1 MYEFYRAMEVNM
13 RKKLW
18 KTVAV
23 VMAASAMMLTAC
35 GGNGEG
41 NSEKNNAADVNTEIG
56 KESKSDAE
64 KTEETDSKESAEK
77 EDGEDQSLQ
86 KVKDA
91 GKLVLGLDATFKP
104 MGYTDEN
111 NEIVGFD
118 IDLAEAVCEKLGVE
132 LVKEPINWETKE
144 QDLSVGKIDCIWNG
158 LSVSPSR
165 EETFN
170 LSEPYM
176 ENAMV
181 FVVPESSDIKS
192 SKDLEGKKII
202 VQNGSTAQ
210 DILEASEF
218 KDSAEITSIATNVEA
233 LQQMDINLVDA
244 VFMDDVVAQYEIKNS
259 DKAYRVLDEGLEKEE
274 YAIAFRKEDQALR
287 DEVQKILSEL
297 KADGTVAEIST
308 KWFGSDITTIK

>member
-1 MYEFYRAMEVNM
+1 M

-18 KTVAV
+18 KTAAV
-23 VMAASAMMLTAC
+23 IMAASAMLLTAC
-35 GGNGEG
+35 GGTGDNTSSENTEAQEG
-41 NSEKNNAADVNTEIG
+41 NSSNDASG
-56 KESKSDAE
+56 ES
-64 KTEETDSKESAEK
+64 ES
-77 EDGEDQSLQ
+77 GEDLSLQ

-91 GKLVLGLDATFKP
+91 GKFVLGLDATFKP

-132 LVKEPINWETKE
+132 LVKEPINWDTKE

-165 EETFN
+165 EEAFN

-176 ENAMV
+176 KNAMV
-181 FVVPESSDIKS
+181 FVVPESSDINS
-192 SKDLEGKKII
+192 VDDLAGKKVI

-210 DILEASEF
+210 DTLAASQL
-218 KDSAEITSIATNVEA
+218 AANMEISSIATNVEA

-244 VFMDDVVAQYEIKNS
+244 VFMDEVAAQYEIQNS
-259 DKAYRVLDEGLEKEE
+259 GKAYRILDEGLSEEE

-297 KADGTVAEIST
+297 KADGTVGEIST
-308 KWFGSDITTIK
+308 KWFGSDITTIE

>member
-1 MYEFYRAMEVNM
+1 M

-18 KTVAV
+18 KTAAV
-23 VMAASAMMLTAC
+23 IMAASAMLLTAC
-35 GGNGEG
+35 GGTGDNTSSENTEAQEG
-41 NSEKNNAADVNTEIG
+41 NSSNDASG
-56 KESKSDAE
+56 ES
-64 KTEETDSKESAEK
+64 ES
-77 EDGEDQSLQ
+77 GEDLSLQ

-91 GKLVLGLDATFKP
+91 GKFVLGLDATFKP

-132 LVKEPINWETKE
+132 LVKEPINWDTKE

-165 EETFN
+165 EEAFN

-176 ENAMV
+176 KNAMV
-181 FVVPESSDIKS
+181 FVVPESSDINS
-192 SKDLEGKKII
+192 VDDLAGKKVI

-210 DILEASEF
+210 DTLAASEL
-218 KDSAEITSIATNVEA
+218 AANMEISSIATNVEA

-244 VFMDDVVAQYEIKNS
+244 VFMDEVVAQYEIQNS
-259 DKAYRVLDEGLEKEE
+259 GKAYRILDEGLSEEE

-297 KADGTVAEIST
+297 KADGTVGEIST
-308 KWFGSDITTIK
+308 KWFGSDITTIE

>member
-1 MYEFYRAMEVNM
+1 M

-18 KTVAV
+18 KTAAV
-23 VMAASAMMLTAC
+23 IMAASAMLLTAW
-35 GGNGEG
+35 GGTGDNTSSENTEAQEG
-41 NSEKNNAADVNTEIG
+41 NSSNDASG
-56 KESKSDAE
+56 ES
-64 KTEETDSKESAEK
+64 ES
-77 EDGEDQSLQ
+77 GEDLSLQ

-91 GKLVLGLDATFKP
+91 GKFVLGLDATFKP

-132 LVKEPINWETKE
+132 LVKEPINWDTKE

-165 EETFN
+165 EEAFN

-176 ENAMV
+176 KNAMV
-181 FVVPESSDIKS
+181 FVVPESSDINS
-192 SKDLEGKKII
+192 VDDLAGKKVI

-210 DILEASEF
+210 DTLAASQL
-218 KDSAEITSIATNVEA
+218 AANMEISSIATNVEA

-244 VFMDDVVAQYEIKNS
+244 VFMDEVVAQYEIQNS
-259 DKAYRVLDEGLEKEE
+259 GKAYRILDEGLSEEE

-297 KADGTVAEIST
+297 KADGTVGEIST
-308 KWFGSDITTIK
+308 KWFGSDITTIE

>member
-1 MYEFYRAMEVNM
+1 
-13 RKKLW
+13 
-18 KTVAV
+18 
-23 VMAASAMMLTAC
+23 MAASAMLLTAC
-35 GGNGEG
+35 GGTGDNTSSENTEAQEG
-41 NSEKNNAADVNTEIG
+41 NSSNDASG
-56 KESKSDAE
+56 ES
-64 KTEETDSKESAEK
+64 ES
-77 EDGEDQSLQ
+77 GEDLSLQ

-91 GKLVLGLDATFKP
+91 GKFVLGLDATFKP

-132 LVKEPINWETKE
+132 LVKEPINWDTKE

-165 EETFN
+165 EEAFN

-176 ENAMV
+176 KNAMV
-181 FVVPESSDIKS
+181 FVVPESSDINS
-192 SKDLEGKKII
+192 VDDLAGKKVI

-210 DILEASEF
+210 DTLAASQL
-218 KDSAEITSIATNVEA
+218 AANMEISSIATNVEA

-244 VFMDDVVAQYEIKNS
+244 VFMDEVVAQYEIQNS
-259 DKAYRVLDEGLEKEE
+259 GKAYRILDEGLSEEE

-297 KADGTVAEIST
+297 KADGTVGEIST
-308 KWFGSDITTIK
+308 KWFGSDITTIE

>member
-1 MYEFYRAMEVNM
+1 M

-18 KTVAV
+18 KTAAV
-23 VMAASAMMLTAC
+23 IMAASAMLLTAC
-35 GGNGEG
+35 GGTGDNTSSENTEAQEG
-41 NSEKNNAADVNTEIG
+41 NSSNAASG
-56 KESKSDAE
+56 ES
-64 KTEETDSKESAEK
+64 ES
-77 EDGEDQSLQ
+77 GEDLSLQ

-91 GKLVLGLDATFKP
+91 GKFVLGLDATFKP

-132 LVKEPINWETKE
+132 LVKEPINWDTKE

-165 EETFN
+165 EEAFN

-176 ENAMV
+176 KNAMV
-181 FVVPESSDIKS
+181 FVVPESSDINS
-192 SKDLEGKKII
+192 VDDLAGKKVI

-210 DILEASEF
+210 DTLAASQL
-218 KDSAEITSIATNVEA
+218 AANMEISSIATNVEA

-244 VFMDDVVAQYEIKNS
+244 VFMDEVVAQYEIQNS
-259 DKAYRVLDEGLEKEE
+259 GKAYRILDEGLSEEE

-287 DEVQKILSEL
+287 DEEQKILSEL
-297 KADGTVAEIST
+297 KADGTVGEIST
-308 KWFGSDITTIK
+308 KWFGSDITTIE

>member
-1 MYEFYRAMEVNM
+1 M

-18 KTVAV
+18 KTAAV
-23 VMAASAMMLTAC
+23 IMAASAMLFTAC
-35 GGNGEG
+35 GGTGDNTSSENTEAQEG
-41 NSEKNNAADVNTEIG
+41 NSSNAASG
-56 KESKSDAE
+56 ES
-64 KTEETDSKESAEK
+64 ES
-77 EDGEDQSLQ
+77 GEDLSLQ

-91 GKLVLGLDATFKP
+91 GKFVLGLDATFKP

-132 LVKEPINWETKE
+132 LVKEPINWDTKE

-165 EETFN
+165 EEAFN

-176 ENAMV
+176 KNAMV
-181 FVVPESSDIKS
+181 FVVPESSDINS
-192 SKDLEGKKII
+192 VDDLAGKKVI

-210 DILEASEF
+210 DTLAASQL
-218 KDSAEITSIATNVEA
+218 AANMEISSIATNVEA

-244 VFMDDVVAQYEIKNS
+244 VFMDEVVAQYEIQNS
-259 DKAYRVLDEGLEKEE
+259 GKAYRILDEGLSEEE

-297 KADGTVAEIST
+297 KADGTVGEIST
-308 KWFGSDITTIK
+308 KWFGSDITTIE

>member
-1 MYEFYRAMEVNM
+1 M

-18 KTVAV
+18 KTAAV
-23 VMAASAMMLTAC
+23 IMAASAMLLTAC
-35 GGNGEG
+35 GGTGDNTSSENTEAQEG
-41 NSEKNNAADVNTEIG
+41 NSSNAASG
-56 KESKSDAE
+56 ES
-64 KTEETDSKESAEK
+64 ES
-77 EDGEDQSLQ
+77 GEDLSLQ

-91 GKLVLGLDATFKP
+91 GKFVLGLDATFKP

-118 IDLAEAVCEKLGVE
+118 IDLAEAVCDKLGVE
-132 LVKEPINWETKE
+132 LVTEPINWDTKE

-165 EETFN
+165 EEAFN

-176 ENAMV
+176 KNAMV
-181 FVVPESSDIKS
+181 FVVPESSDINS
-192 SKDLEGKKII
+192 VDDLAGKKVI

-210 DILEASEF
+210 DTLAASQL
-218 KDSAEITSIATNVEA
+218 AANMEISSIATNVEA

-244 VFMDDVVAQYEIKNS
+244 VFMDEVVAQYEIQNS
-259 DKAYRVLDEGLEKEE
+259 GKAYRILDEGLSEEE

-297 KADGTVAEIST
+297 KADGTVGEIST
-308 KWFGSDITTIK
+308 KWFGSDITTIE

>member
-1 MYEFYRAMEVNM
+1 M

-18 KTVAV
+18 KTAAV
-23 VMAASAMMLTAC
+23 IMAASAMLLTAC
-35 GGNGEG
+35 GGTGDNTSSENTEAQKG
-41 NSEKNNAADVNTEIG
+41 NSSNDASG
-56 KESKSDAE
+56 ES
-64 KTEETDSKESAEK
+64 ES
-77 EDGEDQSLQ
+77 GEDLSLQ

-91 GKLVLGLDATFKP
+91 GKFVLGLDATFKP

-132 LVKEPINWETKE
+132 LVKEPINWDTKE

-165 EETFN
+165 EEAFN

-176 ENAMV
+176 KNAMV
-181 FVVPESSDIKS
+181 FVVPESSDINS
-192 SKDLEGKKII
+192 VDDLAGKKVI

-210 DILEASEF
+210 DTLAASQL
-218 KDSAEITSIATNVEA
+218 AANMEISSIATNVEA

-244 VFMDDVVAQYEIKNS
+244 VFMDEVVAQYEIQNS
-259 DKAYRVLDEGLEKEE
+259 GKAYRILDEGLSEEE

-297 KADGTVAEIST
+297 KADGTVGEIST
-308 KWFGSDITTIK
+308 KWFGSDITTIE

>member
-1 MYEFYRAMEVNM
+1 M

-18 KTVAV
+18 KTAAV
-23 VMAASAMMLTAC
+23 IMAASAMLLTAC
-35 GGNGEG
+35 GGTGDNTSSENTEAQEG
-41 NSEKNNAADVNTEIG
+41 NSSNAASG
-56 KESKSDAE
+56 ES
-64 KTEETDSKESAEK
+64 ES
-77 EDGEDQSLQ
+77 GEDLSLQ

-91 GKLVLGLDATFKP
+91 GKFVLGLDATFKP

-132 LVKEPINWETKE
+132 LVKEPINWDTKE
-144 QDLSVGKIDCIWNG
+144 QDLSVGKIDCILNG

-165 EETFN
+165 EEAFN

-176 ENAMV
+176 KNAMV
-181 FVVPESSDIKS
+181 FVVPESSDINS
-192 SKDLEGKKII
+192 VDDLAGKKVI

-210 DILEASEF
+210 DTLAASQL
-218 KDSAEITSIATNVEA
+218 AANMEISSIATNVEA

-244 VFMDDVVAQYEIKNS
+244 VFMDEVVAQYEIQNS
-259 DKAYRVLDEGLEKEE
+259 GKAYRILDEGLSEEE

-297 KADGTVAEIST
+297 KADGTVGEIST
-308 KWFGSDITTIK
+308 KWFGSDITTIE

>member
-1 MYEFYRAMEVNM
+1 M
-13 RKKLW
+13 RKKFW
-18 KTVAV
+18 KTAAV
-23 VMAASAMMLTAC
+23 IMAACAMLLTAC
-35 GGNGEG
+35 GGTGDNTSSENTEAQEG
-41 NSEKNNAADVNTEIG
+41 NSSNAASG
-56 KESKSDAE
+56 ES
-64 KTEETDSKESAEK
+64 ES
-77 EDGEDQSLQ
+77 GEDLSLQ

-91 GKLVLGLDATFKP
+91 GKFVLGLDATFKP

-132 LVKEPINWETKE
+132 LVKEPINWDTKE

-165 EETFN
+165 EEAFN

-176 ENAMV
+176 KNAMV
-181 FVVPESSDIKS
+181 FVVPESSDINS
-192 SKDLEGKKII
+192 VDDLAGKKVI

-210 DILEASEF
+210 DTLAASQL
-218 KDSAEITSIATNVEA
+218 AANMEISSIATNVEA

-244 VFMDDVVAQYEIKNS
+244 VFMDEVVAQYEIQNS
-259 DKAYRVLDEGLEKEE
+259 GKAYRILDEGLSEEE

-297 KADGTVAEIST
+297 KADGTVGEIST
-308 KWFGSDITTIK
+308 KWFGSDITTIE

>member
-1 MYEFYRAMEVNM
+1 M

-18 KTVAV
+18 KTAAV
-23 VMAASAMMLTAC
+23 IMAASAMLLTAC
-35 GGNGEG
+35 GGTGDNTSSENTEAQEG
-41 NSEKNNAADVNTEIG
+41 NSSNDASG
-56 KESKSDAE
+56 ES
-64 KTEETDSKESAEK
+64 ES
-77 EDGEDQSLQ
+77 GEDLSLQ

-91 GKLVLGLDATFKP
+91 GKFVLGLDATFKP

-132 LVKEPINWETKE
+132 LVKEPINWDTKE

-165 EETFN
+165 EEAFN

-176 ENAMV
+176 KNAMV
-181 FVVPESSDIKS
+181 FVVPESSDINS
-192 SKDLEGKKII
+192 VDDLAGKKVI

-210 DILEASEF
+210 DTLTASQL
-218 KDSAEITSIATNVEA
+218 AANMEISSIATNVEA

-244 VFMDDVVAQYEIKNS
+244 VFMDEVVAQYEIQNS
-259 DKAYRVLDEGLEKEE
+259 GKAYRILDEGLSEEE

-297 KADGTVAEIST
+297 KADGTVGEIST
-308 KWFGSDITTIK
+308 KWFGSDITTIE

>member
-1 MYEFYRAMEVNM
+1 M

-18 KTVAV
+18 KTAAV
-23 VMAASAMMLTAC
+23 IMAASAMLLTAC
-35 GGNGEG
+35 GGTGDNTSSENTEAQEG
-41 NSEKNNAADVNTEIG
+41 NSSNDASG
-56 KESKSDAE
+56 ES
-64 KTEETDSKESAEK
+64 ES
-77 EDGEDQSLQ
+77 GEDLSLQ

-91 GKLVLGLDATFKP
+91 GKFVLGLDATFKP

-132 LVKEPINWETKE
+132 LVKEPINWDTKE

-165 EETFN
+165 EEAFN

-176 ENAMV
+176 KNAMV
-181 FVVPESSDIKS
+181 FVVPESSDINS
-192 SKDLEGKKII
+192 VDDLAGKKVI
-202 VQNGSTAQ
+202 VQNGSTAR
-210 DILEASEF
+210 DTL
-218 KDSAEITSIATNVEA
+218 AESQLAANMEISSIATNVEA

-244 VFMDDVVAQYEIKNS
+244 VFMDEVVAQYEIQNS
-259 DKAYRVLDEGLEKEE
+259 GKAYRILDEGLSEEE

-297 KADGTVAEIST
+297 KADGTVGEIST
-308 KWFGSDITTIK
+308 KWFGSDITTIE

>member
-1 MYEFYRAMEVNM
+1 M

-18 KTVAV
+18 KTAAV
-23 VMAASAMMLTAC
+23 IMAASAMLLTAC
-35 GGNGEG
+35 GGTGDNTSSENTEAQEG
-41 NSEKNNAADVNTEIG
+41 NSSNDASG
-56 KESKSDAE
+56 ES
-64 KTEETDSKESAEK
+64 ES
-77 EDGEDQSLQ
+77 GEDLSLQ

-91 GKLVLGLDATFKP
+91 GKFVLGLDATFKP

-132 LVKEPINWETKE
+132 LVKEPINWDTKE

-165 EETFN
+165 EEAFN

-176 ENAMV
+176 KNAMV
-181 FVVPESSDIKS
+181 FVVPESSDINS
-192 SKDLEGKKII
+192 VDDLAGKKVI

-210 DILEASEF
+210 DTLAASQL
-218 KDSAEITSIATNVEA
+218 AANMEISSIATNVEA

-244 VFMDDVVAQYEIKNS
+244 VFMDEVVAQYEIQNS
-259 DKAYRVLDEGLEKEE
+259 GKAYRILDEGLSEEE

-297 KADGTVAEIST
+297 KADGTVGEIST
-308 KWFGSDITTIK
+308 KWFGSDITTIE

>member
-1 MYEFYRAMEVNM
+1 M

-18 KTVAV
+18 KTAAV
-23 VMAASAMMLTAC
+23 IMAASAMLLTAC
-35 GGNGEG
+35 GGTGDNTSSENTEAQEG
-41 NSEKNNAADVNTEIG
+41 NSSNAASG
-56 KESKSDAE
+56 ES
-64 KTEETDSKESAEK
+64 ES
-77 EDGEDQSLQ
+77 GEDLSLQ

-91 GKLVLGLDATFKP
+91 GKFVLGLDATFKP

-132 LVKEPINWETKE
+132 LVKEPINWDTKE
-144 QDLSVGKIDCIWNG
+144 QDLSVDKIDCIWNG

-165 EETFN
+165 EEAFN

-176 ENAMV
+176 KNAMV
-181 FVVPESSDIKS
+181 FVVPESSDINS
-192 SKDLEGKKII
+192 VDDLAGKKVI

-210 DILEASEF
+210 DTLAASQL
-218 KDSAEITSIATNVEA
+218 AANMEISSIATNVEA

-244 VFMDDVVAQYEIKNS
+244 VFMDEVVAQYEIQNS
-259 DKAYRVLDEGLEKEE
+259 GKAYRILDEGLSEEE

-297 KADGTVAEIST
+297 KADGTVGEIST
-308 KWFGSDITTIK
+308 KWFGSDITTIE

>member
-1 MYEFYRAMEVNM
+1 M

-18 KTVAV
+18 KTAAV
-23 VMAASAMMLTAC
+23 IMAASAMLLTAC
-35 GGNGEG
+35 GGTGDNTSSENTEAQEG
-41 NSEKNNAADVNTEIG
+41 NSSNAASG
-56 KESKSDAE
+56 ES
-64 KTEETDSKESAEK
+64 ES
-77 EDGEDQSLQ
+77 GEDLSLQ

-91 GKLVLGLDATFKP
+91 GKFVLGLDATFKP

-132 LVKEPINWETKE
+132 LVKEPIDWDTKE

-165 EETFN
+165 EEAFN

-176 ENAMV
+176 KNAMV
-181 FVVPESSDIKS
+181 FVVPESSDINS
-192 SKDLEGKKII
+192 VDDLAGKKVI

-210 DILEASEF
+210 DTLAASQL
-218 KDSAEITSIATNVEA
+218 AANMEISSIATNVEA

-244 VFMDDVVAQYEIKNS
+244 VFMDEVVAQYEIQNS
-259 DKAYRVLDEGLEKEE
+259 GKAYRILDEGLSEEE

-297 KADGTVAEIST
+297 KADGTVGEIST
-308 KWFGSDITTIK
+308 KWFGSDITTIE

>member
-1 MYEFYRAMEVNM
+1 M
-13 RKKLW
+13 
-18 KTVAV
+18 
-23 VMAASAMMLTAC
+23 
-35 GGNGEG
+35 
-41 NSEKNNAADVNTEIG
+41 
-56 KESKSDAE
+56 
-64 KTEETDSKESAEK
+64 
-77 EDGEDQSLQ
+77 SLQ

-91 GKLVLGLDATFKP
+91 GKFVLGLDATFKP

-132 LVKEPINWETKE
+132 LVKEPINWDTKE

-165 EETFN
+165 EEAFN

-176 ENAMV
+176 KNAMV
-181 FVVPESSDIKS
+181 FVVPESSDINS
-192 SKDLEGKKII
+192 VDDLAGKKVI

-210 DILEASEF
+210 DTLAASQL
-218 KDSAEITSIATNVEA
+218 AANMEISSIATNVEA

-244 VFMDDVVAQYEIKNS
+244 VFMDEVVAQYEIQNS
-259 DKAYRVLDEGLEKEE
+259 GKAYRILDEGLSEEE

-297 KADGTVAEIST
+297 KADGTVGEIST
-308 KWFGSDITTIK
+308 KWFGSDITTIE

>member
-1 MYEFYRAMEVNM
+1 M
-13 RKKLW
+13 RKNLW

-35 GGNGEG
+35 GGNGSG
-41 NSEKNNAADVNTEIG
+41 TNVNATEKSGGTETSKETE
-56 KESKSDAE
+56 KESDTE
-64 KTEETDSKESAEK
+64 KTDTSADQT
-77 EDGEDQSLQ
+77 EDLSLQ

-181 FVVPESSDIKS
+181 FVVPESSEVTS
-192 SKDLEGKKII
+192 SKDLLDKKIA

-210 DILEASEF
+210 DILEESEF
-218 KDSAEITSIATNVEA
+218 KDSAQITSIATNVEA

-259 DKAYRVLDEGLEKEE
+259 DKAYRVLEEGLAKEE

-297 KADGTVAEIST
+297 KADGTVEEIST

>member
-1 MYEFYRAMEVNM
+1 M

-18 KTVAV
+18 KTAAV
-23 VMAASAMMLTAC
+23 IMAASAMLLTAC
-35 GGNGEG
+35 GGTGDNTSSENTEAQEG
-41 NSEKNNAADVNTEIG
+41 NSSNDASG
-56 KESKSDAE
+56 ES
-64 KTEETDSKESAEK
+64 ES
-77 EDGEDQSLQ
+77 GEDLSLQ

-91 GKLVLGLDATFKP
+91 GKFVLGLDATFKP

-132 LVKEPINWETKE
+132 LVKEPINWDTKE

-165 EETFN
+165 EEAFN

-176 ENAMV
+176 KNAMV
-181 FVVPESSDIKS
+181 FVVPESSDINS
-192 SKDLEGKKII
+192 VDDLAGKKVI

-210 DILEASEF
+210 DTLAASQHEANM
-218 KDSAEITSIATNVEA
+218 EISSIATNVEA

-244 VFMDDVVAQYEIKNS
+244 VFMDEVVAQYEIQNS
-259 DKAYRVLDEGLEKEE
+259 GKAYRILDEGLSEEE

-297 KADGTVAEIST
+297 KADGTVGEIST
-308 KWFGSDITTIK
+308 KWFGSDITTIE

>member
-1 MYEFYRAMEVNM
+1 M

-18 KTVAV
+18 KTAAV
-23 VMAASAMMLTAC
+23 IMAASAMLLTAC
-35 GGNGEG
+35 GGTGDNTSSENTEAQEG
-41 NSEKNNAADVNTEIG
+41 NSSNDASG
-56 KESKSDAE
+56 ES
-64 KTEETDSKESAEK
+64 ES
-77 EDGEDQSLQ
+77 GEDLSLQ

-91 GKLVLGLDATFKP
+91 GKFVLGLDATFKP

-132 LVKEPINWETKE
+132 LVKEPINWDTKE

-165 EETFN
+165 EEAFN

-176 ENAMV
+176 KNAMV
-181 FVVPESSDIKS
+181 FVVPESSHINSVD
-192 SKDLEGKKII
+192 DLAGKKVI

-210 DILEASEF
+210 DTLAASQL
-218 KDSAEITSIATNVEA
+218 AANMEISSIATNVEA

-244 VFMDDVVAQYEIKNS
+244 VFMDEVVAQYEIQNS
-259 DKAYRVLDEGLEKEE
+259 GKAYRILDEGLSEEE

-297 KADGTVAEIST
+297 KADGTVGEIST
-308 KWFGSDITTIK
+308 KWFGSDITTIE

>member
-1 MYEFYRAMEVNM
+1 M

-18 KTVAV
+18 KTAAV
-23 VMAASAMMLTAC
+23 IMAASAMLLTAC
-35 GGNGEG
+35 GGTGDNTSSENTEAQEG
-41 NSEKNNAADVNTEIG
+41 NSSNAASG
-56 KESKSDAE
+56 ES
-64 KTEETDSKESAEK
+64 ES
-77 EDGEDQSLQ
+77 GEDLSLQ

-91 GKLVLGLDATFKP
+91 GKFVLGLDATFKP

-132 LVKEPINWETKE
+132 LVKEPINWDTKE

-165 EETFN
+165 EEAFN

-176 ENAMV
+176 KNAMV
-181 FVVPESSDIKS
+181 FVVPESSDINS
-192 SKDLEGKKII
+192 VDDLAGKKVI

-210 DILEASEF
+210 DTLAASQL
-218 KDSAEITSIATNVEA
+218 AANMEISSIATNVEA

-244 VFMDDVVAQYEIKNS
+244 VFMDEVVAQYEIQNS
-259 DKAYRVLDEGLEKEE
+259 GKAYRILDEGLSEEE

-297 KADGTVAEIST
+297 KADGTVGEIST
-308 KWFGSDITTIK
+308 KWFGSNITTIE

>member
-1 MYEFYRAMEVNM
+1 M

-18 KTVAV
+18 KTAAV
-23 VMAASAMMLTAC
+23 IMAASAMLLTAC
-35 GGNGEG
+35 GGTGDNTSSENTEAQEG
-41 NSEKNNAADVNTEIG
+41 NSSNDASGEL
-56 KESKSDAE
+56 ES
-64 KTEETDSKESAEK
+64 
-77 EDGEDQSLQ
+77 GEDLSLQ

-91 GKLVLGLDATFKP
+91 GKFVLGLDATFKP

-132 LVKEPINWETKE
+132 LVKEPINWDTKE

-165 EETFN
+165 EEAFN

-176 ENAMV
+176 KNAMV
-181 FVVPESSDIKS
+181 FVVPESSDINS
-192 SKDLEGKKII
+192 VDDLAGKKVI

-210 DILEASEF
+210 DTLAASEL
-218 KDSAEITSIATNVEA
+218 AANMEISSIATNVEA

-244 VFMDDVVAQYEIKNS
+244 VFMDEVVAQYEIQNS
-259 DKAYRVLDEGLEKEE
+259 GKAYRILDEGLSEEE

-297 KADGTVAEIST
+297 KADGTVGEIST
-308 KWFGSDITTIK
+308 KWFGSDITTIE

>member
-1 MYEFYRAMEVNM
+1 M

-18 KTVAV
+18 KTAAV
-23 VMAASAMMLTAC
+23 IMAGSAMLLTAC
-35 GGNGEG
+35 GGTGDNTSSENTEAQEG
-41 NSEKNNAADVNTEIG
+41 NSSNAASG
-56 KESKSDAE
+56 ES
-64 KTEETDSKESAEK
+64 ES
-77 EDGEDQSLQ
+77 GEDLSLQ

-91 GKLVLGLDATFKP
+91 GKFVLGLDATFKP

-132 LVKEPINWETKE
+132 LVKEPINWDTKE

-165 EETFN
+165 EEAFN

-176 ENAMV
+176 KNAMV
-181 FVVPESSDIKS
+181 FVVPESSDINS
-192 SKDLEGKKII
+192 VDDLAGKKVI

-210 DILEASEF
+210 DTLAASQL
-218 KDSAEITSIATNVEA
+218 AANMEISSIATNVEA

-244 VFMDDVVAQYEIKNS
+244 VFMDEVVAQYEIQNS
-259 DKAYRVLDEGLEKEE
+259 GKAYRILDEGLSEEE

-297 KADGTVAEIST
+297 KADGTVGEIST
-308 KWFGSDITTIK
+308 KWFGSDITTIE

>member
-1 MYEFYRAMEVNM
+1 M

-18 KTVAV
+18 KTAAV
-23 VMAASAMMLTAC
+23 IMAASAMLLTAC
-35 GGNGEG
+35 GGAGENASSQNAESQGDTSSDTATNGE
-41 NSEKNNAADVNTEIG
+41 S
-56 KESKSDAE
+56 
-64 KTEETDSKESAEK
+64 
-77 EDGEDQSLQ
+77 GEDLSLQ

-91 GKLVLGLDATFKP
+91 GKFVLGLDATFKP

-132 LVKEPINWETKE
+132 LVKEPINWDTKE

-176 ENAMV
+176 KNAMV
-181 FVVPESSDIKS
+181 FVVPESSDINS
-192 SKDLEGKKII
+192 TSDLAGKKVI

-210 DILEASEF
+210 DILTESEL
-218 KDSAEITSIATNVEA
+218 AANMEITSIATNIEA

-244 VFMDDVVAQYEIKNS
+244 VFMDEVVAQYEIKNS
-259 DKAYRVLDEGLEKEE
+259 DKAYRILDEGLAEEE

-297 KADGTVAEIST
+297 KADGTVEEIST
-308 KWFGSDITTIK
+308 KWFGSDITTIE

>member
-1 MYEFYRAMEVNM
+1 M

-18 KTVAV
+18 KTAAV
-23 VMAASAMMLTAC
+23 IMAASAMLLTAC
-35 GGNGEG
+35 GGTGDNTSSENTEAQEG
-41 NSEKNNAADVNTEIG
+41 NSSNAASG
-56 KESKSDAE
+56 ES
-64 KTEETDSKESAEK
+64 ES
-77 EDGEDQSLQ
+77 GEDLSLQ

-91 GKLVLGLDATFKP
+91 GKFVLGLDATFKP

-132 LVKEPINWETKE
+132 LVKEPINWDTKE

-165 EETFN
+165 EESFN

-176 ENAMV
+176 KNAMV
-181 FVVPESSDIKS
+181 FVVPESSDINS
-192 SKDLEGKKII
+192 VDDLAGKKVI

-210 DILEASEF
+210 DTLAASQL
-218 KDSAEITSIATNVEA
+218 AANMEISSIATNVEA

-244 VFMDDVVAQYEIKNS
+244 VFMDEVVAQYEIQNS
-259 DKAYRVLDEGLEKEE
+259 GKAYRILDEGLSEEE

-297 KADGTVAEIST
+297 KADGTVGEIST
-308 KWFGSDITTIK
+308 KWFGSDITTIE

>member
-1 MYEFYRAMEVNM
+1 M

-18 KTVAV
+18 KTAAV
-23 VMAASAMMLTAC
+23 IMAASAMLLTAC
-35 GGNGEG
+35 GGTGDNTSSENTEAQEG
-41 NSEKNNAADVNTEIG
+41 NSSNAASG
-56 KESKSDAE
+56 ES
-64 KTEETDSKESAEK
+64 ES
-77 EDGEDQSLQ
+77 GEDLSLQ

-91 GKLVLGLDATFKP
+91 GKFVLGLDATFKP

-132 LVKEPINWETKE
+132 LVKEPINWDTKE

-165 EETFN
+165 EEAFN

-176 ENAMV
+176 KNAMV
-181 FVVPESSDIKS
+181 FVVPESSDINS
-192 SKDLEGKKII
+192 VDDLAGKKVI

-210 DILEASEF
+210 DTLAASQL
-218 KDSAEITSIATNVEA
+218 AANMEISSIATNVEA

-244 VFMDDVVAQYEIKNS
+244 VFMDEVVAQYEIQNS
-259 DKAYRVLDEGLEKEE
+259 GKAYRILDEGLSEEE

-297 KADGTVAEIST
+297 KADGTVGEIST
-308 KWFGSDITTIK
+308 KWFGSDITTIE

>member
-1 MYEFYRAMEVNM
+1 M

-18 KTVAV
+18 KTAAV
-23 VMAASAMMLTAC
+23 IMAASAMLLTAC
-35 GGNGEG
+35 GGTGDNTSSENTEAQEG
-41 NSEKNNAADVNTEIG
+41 NSSNAASG
-56 KESKSDAE
+56 ES
-64 KTEETDSKESAEK
+64 ES
-77 EDGEDQSLQ
+77 GEDLSLQ

-91 GKLVLGLDATFKP
+91 GKFVLGLDATFKP

-132 LVKEPINWETKE
+132 LVKEPINWDTKE

-165 EETFN
+165 EEAFN

-176 ENAMV
+176 KNAMV
-181 FVVPESSDIKS
+181 FVVPESSDINS
-192 SKDLEGKKII
+192 ADDLVGKKVI

-210 DILEASEF
+210 DTLTASQL
-218 KDSAEITSIATNVEA
+218 AANMEISSIATNVEA

-244 VFMDDVVAQYEIKNS
+244 VFMDEVVAQYEIQNS
-259 DKAYRVLDEGLEKEE
+259 GKAYRILDEGLSEEE

-297 KADGTVAEIST
+297 KADGTVEEIST
-308 KWFGSDITTIK
+308 KWFGSDITTIE

>member
-1 MYEFYRAMEVNM
+1 MS
-13 RKKLW
+13 KKLW
-18 KTVAV
+18 KTAAV
-23 VMAASAMMLTAC
+23 IMAASAMLLTAC
-35 GGNGEG
+35 GGTGDNTSSENTEAQEG
-41 NSEKNNAADVNTEIG
+41 NSSNDASG
-56 KESKSDAE
+56 ES
-64 KTEETDSKESAEK
+64 ES
-77 EDGEDQSLQ
+77 GEDLSLQ

-91 GKLVLGLDATFKP
+91 GKFVLGLDATFKP

-118 IDLAEAVCEKLGVE
+118 NDLAEAVCEKLGVE
-132 LVKEPINWETKE
+132 LVKEPINWDTKE

-165 EETFN
+165 EEAFN

-176 ENAMV
+176 KNAMV
-181 FVVPESSDIKS
+181 FVVPESSDINS
-192 SKDLEGKKII
+192 VDDLAGKKVI

-210 DILEASEF
+210 DTLAASEL
-218 KDSAEITSIATNVEA
+218 AANMEISSIATNVEA

-244 VFMDDVVAQYEIKNS
+244 VFMDEVVAQYEIQNS
-259 DKAYRVLDEGLEKEE
+259 GKAYRILDEGLSEEE

-297 KADGTVAEIST
+297 KADGTVGEIST
-308 KWFGSDITTIK
+308 KWFGSDITTIE

>member
-1 MYEFYRAMEVNM
+1 M

-18 KTVAV
+18 KTAAV
-23 VMAASAMMLTAC
+23 IMAASAMLLTAC
-35 GGNGEG
+35 GGTGDNTSSENTEAQEG
-41 NSEKNNAADVNTEIG
+41 NSSNAASG
-56 KESKSDAE
+56 ES
-64 KTEETDSKESAEK
+64 ES
-77 EDGEDQSLQ
+77 GEDLSLQ

-91 GKLVLGLDATFKP
+91 GKFVLGLDATFKP

-132 LVKEPINWETKE
+132 LVKEPINWDTKE

-165 EETFN
+165 EEAFN

-176 ENAMV
+176 KNAMV
-181 FVVPESSDIKS
+181 YVVPESSDINS
-192 SKDLEGKKII
+192 VDDLAGKKVI

-210 DILEASEF
+210 DTLATSQL
-218 KDSAEITSIATNVEA
+218 AANMEISSIATNVEA

-244 VFMDDVVAQYEIKNS
+244 VFMDEVVAQYEIQNS
-259 DKAYRVLDEGLEKEE
+259 GKAYRILDEGLSEEE

-297 KADGTVAEIST
+297 KADGTVGEIST
-308 KWFGSDITTIK
+308 KWFGSDITTIE

>member
-1 MYEFYRAMEVNM
+1 
-13 RKKLW
+13 
-18 KTVAV
+18 
-23 VMAASAMMLTAC
+23 MAASAMLLTAC
-35 GGNGEG
+35 GGTGDNTSSENTEAQEG
-41 NSEKNNAADVNTEIG
+41 NSSNAASG
-56 KESKSDAE
+56 ES
-64 KTEETDSKESAEK
+64 ES
-77 EDGEDQSLQ
+77 GEDLSLQ

-91 GKLVLGLDATFKP
+91 GKFVLGLDATFKP

-132 LVKEPINWETKE
+132 LVKEPINWDTKE

-165 EETFN
+165 EEAFN

-176 ENAMV
+176 KNAMV
-181 FVVPESSDIKS
+181 FVVPESSDINS
-192 SKDLEGKKII
+192 VDDLAGKKVI

-210 DILEASEF
+210 DTLAASQL
-218 KDSAEITSIATNVEA
+218 AANMEISSIATNVEA

-244 VFMDDVVAQYEIKNS
+244 VFMDEVVAQYEIQNS
-259 DKAYRVLDEGLEKEE
+259 GKAYRILDEGLSEEE

-297 KADGTVAEIST
+297 KADGTVGEIST
-308 KWFGSDITTIK
+308 KWFGSDITTIE

>member
-1 MYEFYRAMEVNM
+1 M

-18 KTVAV
+18 KTAAV
-23 VMAASAMMLTAC
+23 IMAASAMLLTAC
-35 GGNGEG
+35 GGTGDNTSSENTEAQEG
-41 NSEKNNAADVNTEIG
+41 NSSNDASGEL
-56 KESKSDAE
+56 ES
-64 KTEETDSKESAEK
+64 
-77 EDGEDQSLQ
+77 GEDLSLQ

-91 GKLVLGLDATFKP
+91 GKFVLGLDATFKP

-132 LVKEPINWETKE
+132 LVKEPINWDTKE

-165 EETFN
+165 EEAFN

-176 ENAMV
+176 KNAMV
-181 FVVPESSDIKS
+181 FVVPESSDINS
-192 SKDLEGKKII
+192 ADDLAGKKVI

-210 DILEASEF
+210 DTLTASQL
-218 KDSAEITSIATNVEA
+218 AANMEISSIATNVEA

-244 VFMDDVVAQYEIKNS
+244 VFMDEVVAQYEIQNS
-259 DKAYRVLDEGLEKEE
+259 GKAYRVLDEGLSEEE

-297 KADGTVAEIST
+297 KADGTVGEIST
-308 KWFGSDITTIK
+308 KWFGSDITTIE

>member
-1 MYEFYRAMEVNM
+1 M

-18 KTVAV
+18 KTAAV
-23 VMAASAMMLTAC
+23 IMAASAMLLTAC
-35 GGNGEG
+35 GGAGENASSQNAESQGDTSSDTAANGE
-41 NSEKNNAADVNTEIG
+41 SE
-56 KESKSDAE
+56 S
-64 KTEETDSKESAEK
+64 
-77 EDGEDQSLQ
+77 GEDLSLQ

-91 GKLVLGLDATFKP
+91 GKFVLGLDATFKP

-132 LVKEPINWETKE
+132 LVKEPINWDTKE

-176 ENAMV
+176 KNAMV
-181 FVVPESSDIKS
+181 FVVPESSDINS
-192 SKDLEGKKII
+192 TSDLAGKKVI

-210 DILEASEF
+210 DILTESEL
-218 KDSAEITSIATNVEA
+218 AANMEITSIATNIEA

-244 VFMDDVVAQYEIKNS
+244 VFMDEVVAQYEIKNS
-259 DKAYRVLDEGLEKEE
+259 DKAYRILDEGLAEEE

-297 KADGTVAEIST
+297 KADGTVEEIST
-308 KWFGSDITTIK
+308 KWFGSDITTIE

>member
-1 MYEFYRAMEVNM
+1 M
-13 RKKLW
+13 RKNLW
-18 KTVAV
+18 KTVAAM
-23 VMAASAMMLTAC
+23 MAASAVLLTAC
-35 GGNGEG
+35 G
-41 NSEKNNAADVNTEIG
+41 STDTADTV
-56 KESKSDAE
+56 SSDKE
-64 KTEETDSKESAEK
+64 KTTTESTTELTKQDEEEK
-77 EDGEDQSLQ
+77 EDLSLQ

-91 GKLVLGLDATFKP
+91 GELILGLDATFKP

-118 IDLAEAVCEKLGVE
+118 IDLAEAVCEKLGVK

-165 EETFN
+165 AETFN
-170 LSEPYM
+170 LSDPYM
-176 ENAMV
+176 ENKMV
-181 FVVPESSDIKS
+181 FVVPEDSEIKS
-192 SKDLEGKKII
+192 TKDLEGKKIA

-210 DILEASEF
+210 EILEKSEF
-218 KDSAEITSIATNVEA
+218 AKSCSMTSIATNVEA

-244 VFMDDVVAQYEIKNS
+244 VFMDDVVAQYEIKS
-259 DKAYRVLDEGLEKEE
+259 SEKSYRVLEEGLAEEE

-297 KADGTVAEIST
+297 KKDGTVEEIAT

>member
-1 MYEFYRAMEVNM
+1 M

-18 KTVAV
+18 KTAAV
-23 VMAASAMMLTAC
+23 IMAASAMLLTAC
-35 GGNGEG
+35 GGTGDNTSSENTEAQEG
-41 NSEKNNAADVNTEIG
+41 NSSNDASG
-56 KESKSDAE
+56 ES
-64 KTEETDSKESAEK
+64 ES
-77 EDGEDQSLQ
+77 GEDLSLQ

-91 GKLVLGLDATFKP
+91 GKFVLGLDATFKP

-132 LVKEPINWETKE
+132 LVKEPINWDTKE

-165 EETFN
+165 EEAFN

-176 ENAMV
+176 KNAMV
-181 FVVPESSDIKS
+181 FVVPESSDINS
-192 SKDLEGKKII
+192 VDDLAGKKVI

-210 DILEASEF
+210 DTLAASQL
-218 KDSAEITSIATNVEA
+218 AANMEISSIATNVEA

-244 VFMDDVVAQYEIKNS
+244 VFMDEVVAQYEIQNS
-259 DKAYRVLDEGLEKEE
+259 GKAYRILDQGLSEEE

-297 KADGTVAEIST
+297 KADGTVGEIST
-308 KWFGSDITTIK
+308 KWFGSDITTIE

>member
-1 MYEFYRAMEVNM
+1 M

-18 KTVAV
+18 KTAAV
-23 VMAASAMMLTAC
+23 IMAASAMLLTAC
-35 GGNGEG
+35 GGAGDNTSSENTEAQEG
-41 NSEKNNAADVNTEIG
+41 NSSNAASG
-56 KESKSDAE
+56 ES
-64 KTEETDSKESAEK
+64 ES
-77 EDGEDQSLQ
+77 GEDLSLQ

-91 GKLVLGLDATFKP
+91 GKFVLGLDATFKP

-132 LVKEPINWETKE
+132 LVKEPINWDTKE

-165 EETFN
+165 EEAFN

-176 ENAMV
+176 KNAMV
-181 FVVPESSDIKS
+181 FVVPESSDINS
-192 SKDLEGKKII
+192 ADDLVGKKVI

-210 DILEASEF
+210 DTLTASQL
-218 KDSAEITSIATNVEA
+218 AANMEISSIATNVEA

-244 VFMDDVVAQYEIKNS
+244 VFMDEVVAQYEIQNS
-259 DKAYRVLDEGLEKEE
+259 GKAYRILDEGLSEEE

-297 KADGTVAEIST
+297 KADGTVEEIST
-308 KWFGSDITTIK
+308 KWFGSDITTIE